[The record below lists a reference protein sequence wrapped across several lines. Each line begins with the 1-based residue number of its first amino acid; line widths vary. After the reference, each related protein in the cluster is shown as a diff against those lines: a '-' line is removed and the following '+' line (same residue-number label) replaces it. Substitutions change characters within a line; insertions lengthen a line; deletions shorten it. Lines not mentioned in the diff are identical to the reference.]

1 MLSEHPLLVIGLPVY
16 NESKFIAQTIQS
28 LKDQTHKDFKVLVSD
43 NCSTDNSWEI
53 IEKSTAGDSRFVCI
67 RQEKN
72 LGSAE
77 NFNFLLKNS
86 ASPLFMWLGA
96 HDLIAENY
104 LKIISEILLTN
115 KDLALAYSRVN
126 WIDHSGNVIKT
137 TDGGNFIYP
146 QDDGLSRFLNCIKG
160 PWGEC
165 TAVNNVFRRS
175 AICKVGFEPYA
186 SCDHL
191 ILACAQFHGKF
202 HRHGESLYFRRD
214 FKNTKAEYLAKIL
227 GNTSNAGE
235 ASASRLSVIKW
246 KLSIAYIREYF
257 ALPVFILKKVI
268 YFPKLLYFIL
278 IGNRLLRSIGSYCL
292 LMLNLKRGC

>member
-1 MLSEHPLLVIGLPVY
+1 MICEHPLLVIGLPVY

-28 LKDQTHKDFKVLVSD
+28 LKNQTHKDFRVLVSD

-115 KDLALAYSRVN
+115 KDIALAYSRVN

-165 TAVNNVFRRS
+165 TAVNNIFRRS
-175 AICKVGFEPYA
+175 AICKAGFEPYA

-191 ILACAQFHGKF
+191 ILACAQFYGKF
-202 HRHGESLYFRRD
+202 YRHAEPLYFRRD
-214 FKNTKAEYLAKIL
+214 FNTTKAEYLEKIL
-227 GNTSNAGE
+227 GSKSNAIN
-235 ASASRLSVIKW
+235 STASRLAIIKW
-246 KLSIAYIREYF
+246 QLSIAYIREYLD
-257 ALPVFILKKVI
+257 LPVSTLKKI
-268 YFPKLLYFIL
+268 LYFPKILYCIL
-278 IGNRLLRSIGSYCL
+278 IGNRLLRSTGSYCL
-292 LMLNLKRGC
+292 SVLKLKRGY